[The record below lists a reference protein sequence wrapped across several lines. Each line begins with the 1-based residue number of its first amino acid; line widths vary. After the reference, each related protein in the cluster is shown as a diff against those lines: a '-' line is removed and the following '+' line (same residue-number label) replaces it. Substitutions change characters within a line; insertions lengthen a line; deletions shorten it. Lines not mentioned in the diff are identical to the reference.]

1 MSGETIST
9 RFGID
14 KRCTLCGVCALAYN
28 GLITYSVDHY
38 DFMTAH
44 KEIDGAN
51 LLYLSYYY
59 SDTIDDTNFTRVDS
73 NDPFILVPTK
83 ERAIVEYIKNEK
95 WCDEGILIEALKS
108 YLMWFRNDEE
118 LYKVAEH
125 FKVPKETIDY
135 WINEALT
142 DEEI

>member
-1 MSGETIST
+1 MIYPYDSL
-9 RFGID
+9 ID
-14 KRCTLCGVCALAYN
+14 EKRVLCGACALSRVGLVDYN
-28 GLITYSVDHY
+28 SGHLELMTNDIEFDNFSLCYITY
-38 DFMTAH
+38 
-44 KEIDGAN
+44 
-51 LLYLSYYY
+51 YYY
-59 SDTIDDTNFTRVDS
+59 SKIDYENYVAPLSS
-73 NDPFILVPTK
+73 NPFILVPTK